1 MYIFTLYSN
10 FREFTDPLKSWIP
23 IHEYWHKFGVE
34 NTKWVRESGLG
45 QNMNELEAS

>member
-1 MYIFTLYSN
+1 MYTETFSN
-10 FREFTDPLKSWIP
+10 IYNIYGWPKILWL
-23 IHEYWHKFGVE
+23 KFGVE